1 MECSRPT
8 LHFGHFGDLTSFSL
22 HFLANCNLTR
32 FSHKFFFHKR
42 KVLYFKRIEANHQRH
57 HDDGCGDHDENRGDR
72 DDDGD
77 HDDLVLD
84 QQPSIV
90 FVPDAGVANNL
101 LC

>member
-1 MECSRPT
+1 MVCSRPT
-8 LHFGHFGDLTSFSL
+8 LHFGDLTSFSV

-32 FSHKFFFHKR
+32 FSHKFFFHNR

-57 HDDGCGDHDENRGDR
+57 HDDGCGDHDENRGDH